1 VVLPGNRRARHNASS
16 FQENIPMKKTLAFAA
31 GALAFACVAAPA
43 GAQTMRPGLW
53 ELSNKVGSADGQMQ
67 SAMAEMQKQLAN
79 MPPEQRKAMQQMMER
94 NGVQM
99 NIGAGGALTTRM
111 CMTKEMIQRKEFPVQ
126 EGDCKQKVT
135 QQSPSKMKI
144 AFSCSKP
151 PTSGEGEMTLDSDTS
166 YRARMHIKGT
176 ESGRQQEVDMDVAGK
191 WLSADCGNLRPIGIP
206 QAK

>member
-1 VVLPGNRRARHNASS
+1 
-16 FQENIPMKKTLAFAA
+16 MKHTLAVLSGAIVLACAA
-31 GALAFACVAAPA
+31 LPA
-43 GAQTMRPGLW
+43 GAQTMKPGLW
-53 ELSNKVGSADGQMQ
+53 ELSNTVSSGDGQMQ
-67 SAMAEMQKQLAN
+67 SAMAEMQKQLAS

-135 QQSPSKMKI
+135 QQSASKMKI
-144 AFSCSKP
+144 AFSCTRP

-166 YRARMHIKGT
+166 YRAKMHIKGT
-176 ESGRQQEVDMDVAGK
+176 DGGRQQVVDMDVAGK
-191 WLSADCGNLRPIGIP
+191 WLSADCGTLRPIGIP